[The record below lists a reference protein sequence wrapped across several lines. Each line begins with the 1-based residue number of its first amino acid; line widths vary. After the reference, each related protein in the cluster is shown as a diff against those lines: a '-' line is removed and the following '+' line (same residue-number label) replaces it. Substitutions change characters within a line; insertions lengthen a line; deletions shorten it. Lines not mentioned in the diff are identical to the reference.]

1 MAKTRRQ
8 PYTYTLAAGEEKRI
22 PFVGDF
28 VRLISWTGTTG
39 ELYIGLGDGISPAQM
54 DVGEEWHGEGYD
66 YVTVRN
72 NGAVQGIVKF
82 VVGNGQSAN
91 YAFSTSNTIN
101 VNQGATSITS
111 GVAAPTT
118 VAGAITIAAQ
128 TNQREIELYNSG
140 SYPVWVGGSTVD
152 SATKTGTYIDVGA
165 TKILSTAA
173 KLYLHS
179 VGGVGSISF
188 NRHIGA

>member
-28 VRLISWTGTTG
+28 IRLVSWSGDTG
-39 ELYIGLGDGISPAQM
+39 ELYIGLGDGITPAQM
-54 DVGEEWHGEGYD
+54 DVGEEWHGEPYD
-66 YVTVRN
+66 YVVCKN
-72 NGAVQGIVKF
+72 NGATSGIVKF

-91 YAFSTSNTIN
+91 YAFATSNTLT
-101 VNQGATSITS
+101 VTPASTSITS
-111 GVAAPTT
+111 GVIAPTVT
-118 VAGAITIAAQ
+118 KGAVTIAAQ
-128 TNQREIELYNSG
+128 ANQREIELFNSG

-152 SATKTGTYIDVGA
+152 GAAGIGTYIDVGA

-173 KLYLHS
+173 KLYFHS
-179 VGGVGSISF
+179 IGGTGAISF